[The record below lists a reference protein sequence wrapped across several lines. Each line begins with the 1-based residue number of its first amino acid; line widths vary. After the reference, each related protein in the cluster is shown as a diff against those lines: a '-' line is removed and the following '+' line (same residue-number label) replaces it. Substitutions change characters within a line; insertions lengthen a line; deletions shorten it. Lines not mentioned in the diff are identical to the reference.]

1 MSDEKLRT
9 TLRIKKSNPLYAHLV
24 NDALLSTVNSEILR
38 LAMQGLNFE
47 RFAANRDNSHVN
59 LGKAIDSNTKLS
71 EDVSVSEGKPHFV
84 TAEHTNNND
93 VVVDSESEPNNIDF
107 MEYLDRYID

>member
-47 RFAANRDNSHVN
+47 RFAATRDNSHVN
-59 LGKAIDSNTKLS
+59 VDKAIDSNTKLS
-71 EDVSVSEGKPHFV
+71 EDASVSEDKPDSI
-84 TAEHTNNND
+84 TGEHTSNND
-93 VVVDSESEPNNIDF
+93 VAVENESEPNNIDF